1 MIGKKISKGADRA
14 FSRAPLF
21 FPGLTGGEPAC
32 RRLFGVAILC
42 IGLALTGCASQPPV
56 SGGEVP
62 GFFMGFLHGF
72 IIVFSLIGSI
82 FTDVRIYAFPNSG
95 FWYDLGFFLGA
106 SAFLGGGGAGAKNV
120 RRG

>member
-1 MIGKKISKGADRA
+1 
-14 FSRAPLF
+14 
-21 FPGLTGGEPAC
+21 
-32 RRLFGVAILC
+32 
-42 IGLALTGCASQPPV
+42 
-56 SGGEVP
+56 
-62 GFFMGFLHGF
+62 MGFLHGF

-120 RRG
+120 RRDG